1 MLIPGA
7 LDIDSLHY
15 NPFHRF
21 QDLNTI
27 HHELGH
33 IQYQQQYKT
42 LPQVT
47 CFIRLTITP
56 RNWAPKKNV
65 NDLMFQ
71 PSGLQRR
78 NQWRV
83 PWGNRGI
90 DGNGWSHTITSF
102 QVLCLDFPHRIF
114 TLSKILGSRKGQDVD
129 WMFLGLVW
137 EWYTSV
143 SSALAS
149 WTTLYKMK
157 S

>member
-7 LDIDSLHY
+7 
-15 NPFHRF
+15 F
-21 QDLNTI
+21 
-27 HHELGH
+27 
-33 IQYQQQYKT
+33 
-42 LPQVT
+42 PQVPRPQHNPPRT
-47 CFIRLTITP
+47 WPYPVPAAIQNTATSNLLHQANNKP

-71 PSGLQRR
+71 PSGVQRR
-78 NQWRV
+78 SQWRV
-83 PWGNRGI
+83 PWGDWGI
-90 DGNGWSHTITSF
+90 DGNGWSDTITSF
-102 QVLCLDFPHRIF
+102 QVLCLDFQHWIF